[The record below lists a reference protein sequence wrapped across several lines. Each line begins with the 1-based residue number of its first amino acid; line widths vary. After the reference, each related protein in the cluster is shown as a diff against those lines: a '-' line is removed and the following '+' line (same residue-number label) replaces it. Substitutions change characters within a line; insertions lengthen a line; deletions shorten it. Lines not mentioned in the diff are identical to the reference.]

1 MQTSPDLINPSMH
14 GSLFSGKQ
22 SGYLREVAEK
32 RHYEFQVGKKGIR
45 FSPPGSQGLCAL
57 HS

>member
-1 MQTSPDLINPSMH
+1 MH

-32 RHYEFQVGKKGIR
+32 QHYEFQVGKKGIR